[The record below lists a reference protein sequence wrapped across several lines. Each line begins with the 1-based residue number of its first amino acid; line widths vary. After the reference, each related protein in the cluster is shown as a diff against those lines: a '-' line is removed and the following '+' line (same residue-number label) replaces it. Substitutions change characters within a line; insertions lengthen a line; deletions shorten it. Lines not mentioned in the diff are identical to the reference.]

1 MNETQLEQIV
11 RSHGA
16 DILRFCRITAG
27 SREEGDELYQDTMLT
42 LLEKQDKL
50 DAAQN
55 IKSYAIAVS
64 LRLWKNRTRK
74 WMRRLR
80 LVPQE
85 SLEELSEQGVQP
97 GGAENTSPEEMLM
110 RKNQVDAVR
119 RLVEQLPEKYRLP
132 IQMYYSADL
141 TISAIAEILN
151 LPENTV
157 KSRLHRAKATIR
169 KELEEME
176 YEGTAI

>member
-11 RSHGA
+11 QIWGA

-27 SREEGDELYQDTMLT
+27 SRDAGDELYQDTMLT
-42 LLEKQDKL
+42 LLEKQDTL
-50 DAAQN
+50 DEARN

-85 SLEELSEQGVQP
+85 SLEELSEQGIHP
-97 GGAENTSPEEMLM
+97 GEDGASPEEFLM
-110 RKNQVDAVR
+110 KKNQIETVR
-119 RLVEQLPEKYRLP
+119 SLVEQLPEKYRLP
-132 IQMYYSADL
+132 IQMYYSAEL
-141 TISAIAEILN
+141 PICAIAEILN

-169 KELEEME
+169 KKLEEME
-176 YEGTAI
+176 YDRTAI